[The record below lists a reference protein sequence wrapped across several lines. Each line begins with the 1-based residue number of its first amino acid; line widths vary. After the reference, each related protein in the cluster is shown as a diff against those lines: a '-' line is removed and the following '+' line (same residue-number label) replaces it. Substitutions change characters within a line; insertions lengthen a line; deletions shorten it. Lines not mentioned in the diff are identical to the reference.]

1 MQFYCKPNQF
11 LIQIEKGKII
21 SKKLEKS
28 RGQANQPRPESR
40 PSKPPTPKMVRC
52 TARSR

>member
-21 SKKLEKS
+21 SKKIRKGPRAS
-28 RGQANQPRPESR
+28 QPAQAG
-40 PSKPPTPKMVRC
+40 KP
-52 TARSR
+52 A